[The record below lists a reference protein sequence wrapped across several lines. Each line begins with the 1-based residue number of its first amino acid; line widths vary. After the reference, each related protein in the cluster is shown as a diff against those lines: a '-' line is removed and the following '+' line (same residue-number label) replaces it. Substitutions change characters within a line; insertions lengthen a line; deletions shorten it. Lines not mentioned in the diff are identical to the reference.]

1 MKYLFF
7 LVLFQF
13 IVLIELVHQNSQLR
27 IKLRNL
33 QEEIDK
39 APPLVSFKKIS
50 KATNQILLGRALA
63 CSLEDLNK

>member
-1 MKYLFF
+1 MKYLFL

-39 APPLVSFKKIS
+39 APPLVSFKEIS
-50 KATNQILLGRALA
+50 KATNQILWGRILA
-63 CSLEDLNK
+63 RSLEGLNK